1 MIQGTTPDL
10 SLATNDIAWRCSWTP
25 GEYLGSDHR
34 TILITYAPNMKS
46 STSKSM
52 DNRKGCQ
59 NNIIKDERK
68 VFVVF

>member
-34 TILITYAPNMKS
+34 TILITYAPNMKT

-52 DNRKGCQ
+52 DNRKVC
-59 NNIIKDERK
+59 
-68 VFVVF
+68 